1 MPPTTPT
8 PDVQSTSSREIL
20 LGITG
25 LIVLVVGTGIFY
37 VYGMPFFFTSGK
49 LAIDVTQKA
58 ASSMP
63 TIVNTRLL
71 ADSSTGTDKKYILP
85 SSKVNAVYTSMYN
98 AVANA
103 TIALETSY
111 KNDLNPLLLR
121 AQTAAKNKDFQSL
134 TSIGEEAKAVND
146 AQKVRLATLS
156 TNLANLAAAAKT
168 LTDQKTILLTNDS
181 VAAGK
186 NFVAKYT
193 ALSVLIDAIISGNVS
208 AQTVTQAKT
217 ISSEISLATKSFF
230 DANKK
235 LSDYFVDTI
244 VSDANALLSAQTAP
258 GQ

>member
-1 MPPTTPT
+1 MPPITPT
-8 PDVQSTSSREIL
+8 PDVESTASSREIL

-25 LIVLVVGTGIFY
+25 LIVLAAGAGLFYMYGI
-37 VYGMPFFFTSGK
+37 PFFMSGNS
-49 LAIDVTQKA
+49 AIDTTQQA
-58 ASSMP
+58 ASSTP
-63 TIVNTRLL
+63 TIVNTRQLTN
-71 ADSSTGTDKKYILP
+71 DTTKKYILP

-121 AQTAAKNKDFQSL
+121 AQTAAKNKDYSSL
-134 TSIGEEAKAVND
+134 TSIGEEAKVVND
-146 AQKVRLATLS
+146 AQKVRLTTLS
-156 TNLANLAAAAKT
+156 TNLAGLAAAAKT
-168 LTDQKTILLTNDS
+168 LTDQKTISLTNDS

-193 ALSVLIDAIISGNVS
+193 ALSTLIDAIISGNVS

-217 ISSEISLATKSFF
+217 ISSEISTATKAFF

-244 VSDANALLSAQTAP
+244 VSDANALLAVPAAQ
-258 GQ
+258 Q